1 MIIAAVLLLDHRHT
15 ETQTVQCHPSNA
27 AYVFARLVARGDRSR
42 NILARNAH
50 CKRKRFLVEAYL
62 HVLSSP
68 AMPSFAAHR
77 PEEAGG
83 SSPWILSFLSSLN
96 SWCNQGQNS
105 SPFFSKLEK
114 LKLSKKVFKSE

>member
-1 MIIAAVLLLDHRHT
+1 MIIVAVLLLDHRDT

-27 AYVFARLVARGDRSR
+27 AYIFARLVGRGDRSR
-42 NILARNAH
+42 NILPRNAH
-50 CKRKRFLVEAYL
+50 CKRKSFLVEAYL
-62 HVLSSP
+62 HVLSSS

-83 SSPWILSFLSSLN
+83 SSPWILPFSSSLN
-96 SWCNQGQNS
+96 SWCNQRRNS

-114 LKLSKKVFKSE
+114 LKLSKKVVKSD

>member
-1 MIIAAVLLLDHRHT
+1 MIIVAVLLLDHRHT
-15 ETQTVQCHPSNA
+15 ETQCHPSNA
-27 AYVFARLVARGDRSR
+27 AYIFAQLVVRGDRSR

-50 CKRKRFLVEAYL
+50 CKRNSILVEAYL

-83 SSPWILSFLSSLN
+83 S
-96 SWCNQGQNS
+96 
-105 SPFFSKLEK
+105 
-114 LKLSKKVFKSE
+114 